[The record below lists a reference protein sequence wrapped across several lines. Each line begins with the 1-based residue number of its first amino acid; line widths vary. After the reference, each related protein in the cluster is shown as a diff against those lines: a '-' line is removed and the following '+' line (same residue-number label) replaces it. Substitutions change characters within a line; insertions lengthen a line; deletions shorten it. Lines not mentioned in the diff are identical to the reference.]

1 MEGGALFKV
10 RSEAKEQ
17 VLAAFAAI
25 NISKNVVSGYAYNDA
40 NTLITEIKRVLTEQ
54 MFEDSTDRMKG
65 LLSTAKNILMEY
77 KATISIKRK
86 DVLKDSK
93 DVTDCLSN
101 SSGTPVQP
109 EIAMNSD
116 AQEEAD
122 RQNTYQL
129 AAIGVKEG
137 VAAGITKIVGKDIT
151 NPILRTSDSTSFK
164 SVDEYQ
170 LHQRVTTIT
179 EGAERPEAT
188 TIRQQFVNIA
198 GMVFDW
204 RDTVAIN
211 IKKFATNPAKTQA
224 YGIRVHDDL
233 KAVVILANV
242 EWAAQQ
248 SWGTEISVAHRTIKA
263 KYRYNHTHNMASIN
277 EILKVLTRA
286 DEARDWRKAT
296 APGEKVEMVSQGLE
310 SLRQLVQQQPSLSL
324 DSSDTENAY
333 ATTNSEDGGQSRGRS
348 KGRRRMDKK
357 STLKLSP
364 SPSTSRSPTPPP
376 SKGRSR
382 SRRRSKRNKKEVEQQ
397 GWILVDK
404 GSKLK
409 CKPDQYYIELSNTY
423 SSLAE
428 FSVDPSLDDAPTSAA
443 SLFKLKSMKCQHQQ
457 IQCKIKKKLKD
468 ATDTDDTIIKQYINL
483 AEDECTEMAKSN
495 KSNARRVAIDTAS
508 RHPPN
513 QNRPCYNRARTSAAC
528 SVQVHADWSAKS
540 PTPTSI
546 ASRLQDMPW

>member
-1 MEGGALFKV
+1 
-10 RSEAKEQ
+10 
-17 VLAAFAAI
+17 
-25 NISKNVVSGYAYNDA
+25 
-40 NTLITEIKRVLTEQ
+40 
-54 MFEDSTDRMKG
+54 MKG
-65 LLSTAKNILMEY
+65 LLSTAENTLMEY

-86 DVLKDSK
+86 DVLKDSN

-101 SSGTPVQP
+101 SSGTPVEP
-109 EIAMNSD
+109 EIATNSD

-129 AAIGVKEG
+129 VAIGVKEG

-170 LHQRVTTIT
+170 LHQRVTAIT

-211 IKKFATNPAKTQA
+211 VKKFATNPAKTQA
-224 YGIRVHDDL
+224 YGIRVHNDL
-233 KAVVILANV
+233 KAVVIFANV

-263 KYRYNHTHNMASIN
+263 KYRYNHTHNMASIK
-277 EILKVLTRA
+277 EILKVLTGA
-286 DEARDWRKAT
+286 DEARDRRKAT
-296 APGEKVEMVSQGLE
+296 APGVKVEMVSQGLE

-333 ATTNSEDGGQSRGRS
+333 ATTDSKDGGQSRGRS
-348 KGRRRMDKK
+348 KSRCRMDKK

-376 SKGRSR
+376 SKGQS
-382 SRRRSKRNKKEVEQQ
+382 SKKEVEQQ

-409 CKPDQYYIELSNTY
+409 CKPDQYYIELSNEY

-443 SLFKLKSMKCQHQQ
+443 SLFKLKSTNCQHQQ

-468 ATDTDDTIIKQYINL
+468 ATDTDDTIIEQYINL
-483 AEDECTEMAKSN
+483 AEDERTEMAKSN
-495 KSNARRVAIDTAS
+495 KSNARRVAIDTALS
-508 RHPPN
+508 TPTKPKPFLLQQSKNLGRMLSAGTRRLVSEITNSN
-513 QNRPCYNRARTSAAC
+513 QHRVAFAEQAMVAEYNIKNSTVMVTYDSGAKGHYISEKDRKTVGLPILSI
-528 SVQVHADWSAKS
+528 SAKKVGM
-540 PTPTSI
+540 
-546 ASRLQDMPW
+546 ANGH